1 VTLNCVLF
9 ISSFV
14 KATSRWMHMALDSS
28 VLSCFPVEVTF
39 PVCGTVNRQNCHVW
53 QTESPQDITEHERDS
68 PMINM

>member
-1 VTLNCVLF
+1 
-9 ISSFV
+9 
-14 KATSRWMHMALDSS
+14 MALDSS